1 MVSSEGF
8 LGKRQVSRTVGLF
21 GAVVI
26 VALLV
31 SVVVSVVAMR
41 NREIEDWRRQMGTLS
56 LMLSEYTSQTLF
68 SANVVLDAVTER
80 VRASGAND
88 QASFRARMA
97 RPEIHAMLRDKIRG
111 LPQIDV
117 ASIVAAN
124 GDNIN
129 FSRSFPVPA
138 INLAERDYFKAH
150 VENPRLGDFISQP
163 VRNKGNGQWTFYIS
177 RRLNDANGRFMGLV
191 IVGLSVDVLTKFYE
205 RIARDLGEGTSIS
218 LFRDDLLLLARWPYR
233 DDVVGTFNRSGAAYE
248 VIRVMK
254 KKDDVLLRSS
264 PRFSTGDPDLRL
276 AAIRTMERYPLVVAI
291 VITDDLFLAR
301 WRGSLVLIAGV
312 TLAAILALAF
322 GLIVLIR
329 HLQQREAGM
338 AEMARLKTEAEVAN
352 SAKSRFLATMSHEI
366 RTPINGMLGMAQLL
380 LMPQTGERE
389 RNDYTRTIL
398 NSGQTL
404 LTLLNDILDLSKIE
418 AGKVNLEKTAF
429 EPLQLLREMHA
440 LFSGAAAAKE
450 LALEYAWQGPTEQR
464 YWSDA
469 HRLRQMLSNLVAN
482 AIKFTAHG
490 GVRIEGREI
499 GRDGVAAGI
508 EFSVTDTGIGV
519 PPEKIGLLF
528 LPFAQADSSTTRE
541 FGGTGLGLSIV
552 RSLAELMGGSVGVDS
567 RPDEG
572 SRFWFRVQVTVAGR
586 GEDCRHGERIAPET
600 KAPDFRLRGRV
611 LVVEDNLINRK
622 VVEALLQRLGVDFV
636 SVGDGKQAVDRITGG
651 DCPDA
656 VLMDVQMPV
665 MDGLEA
671 CRRIRRW
678 EAETGGERRLPI
690 VAMTANAFDSD
701 RQDCLDAGMNAFLS
715 KPFNFDTLG
724 SLLSQYLNPNAAAA
738 LPAGQAEPD

>member
-1 MVSSEGF
+1 MSSSEGV

-26 VALLV
+26 VALMV

-68 SANVVLDAVTER
+68 SAYVVLDAVTER
-80 VRASGAND
+80 VRASGAVD

-129 FSRSFPVPA
+129 FSRSFPVPP
-138 INLAERDYFKAH
+138 INLSERDYFKAH

-233 DDVVGTFNRSGAAYE
+233 DDVVGTFNRSGAAHE
-248 VIRVMK
+248 VISVMK
-254 KKDDVLLRSS
+254 NKDDVLLRSS

-404 LTLLNDILDLSKIE
+404 LTLLNDILDISKIE
-418 AGKVNLEKTAF
+418 AGKVSLEKTAF
-429 EPLQLLREMHA
+429 EPAQLLREMHA
-440 LFSGAAAAKE
+440 LFSGAALAKE
-450 LALEYAWQGPTEQR
+450 LVLEYAWQGPSEQR

-482 AIKFTAHG
+482 AIKFTVRG
-490 GVRIEGREI
+490 RVRIEARETA
-499 GRDGVAAGI
+499 RDGDAAWI

-519 PPEKIGLLF
+519 PQEKIGLLF

-552 RSLAELMGGSVGVDS
+552 RSLAELMGGAVGVES

-572 SRFWFRVQVTVAGR
+572 SRFWFNVRVTVAGL
-586 GEDCRHGERIAPET
+586 GEDCRHGERIAPEV

-651 DCPDA
+651 DCPDV

-678 EAETGGERRLPI
+678 ETESGGERRLPI

-701 RQDCLDAGMNAFLS
+701 RQECLDAGMDAFLS

-724 SLLSQYLNPNAAAA
+724 RLLSQYLNPDAAV
-738 LPAGQAEPD
+738 LQPAGQAEPD